1 VSKIIEL
8 QEKRAT
14 LVTEARAIL
23 DRNPDSMPEGD
34 DRGQYDKLVEAI
46 GGLGDRIKVEE
57 QQIETEARL
66 AKVPAPAAAKRES
79 ADEPASADAA
89 KSEKRAAFNRYIAVG
104 GERLNERE
112 RRALQMD
119 ADTAGG
125 FLVAPQEFVNSLIAF
140 VKDNVWMRKLATV
153 MQVTQ
158 AESLGIPS
166 LDADPADADWTAEIL
181 TGSEDSTMKFG
192 KRELRPHPVAKLIK
206 VSAKLL
212 RASAMDPEGIVID
225 RLGYKFAVTA
235 EKGYLVGTGN
245 QQPLGVFTATA
256 DGISTARDVNT
267 GNTATAIGADN
278 LFEVKFKCK
287 QQYWDRGVWI
297 FHRDALKNL
306 MKLKDTNGQ
315 YLWTVTGMLAQRGLG
330 EGILGNGATQPTLV
344 GSPVYLSEY
353 APNTFTTGKYVG
365 IFGDFSRYW
374 IADSLALQ
382 FQRLV
387 ELYAATAQVGFIGR
401 LETDGMPALE
411 EAFARVTLA

>member
-1 VSKIIEL
+1 VKIVEL
-8 QEKRAT
+8 QEKRAR

-34 DRGQYDKLVEAI
+34 DRGQYDKITEEI
-46 GGLGDRIKVEE
+46 TGLGDRIQAEERQLETETRLNKVESP
-57 QQIETEARL
+57 
-66 AKVPAPAAAKRES
+66 KAAKRDNAAVETD
-79 ADEPASADAA
+79 ADKA
-89 KSEKRAAFNRYIAVG
+89 KVEKRAAFKRYITVG
-104 GERLNERE
+104 ESRLMEHE

-140 VKDNVWMRKLATV
+140 VKDNVWMRKLANVTT
-153 MQVTQ
+153 VTQ

-166 LDADPADADWTAEIL
+166 LDADPADADWTAEIA
-181 TGSEDSTMKFG
+181 TGQEDTTMKFG

-206 VSAKLL
+206 VSQKLL

-235 EKGYLVGTGN
+235 EKAYLLGTGN

-256 DGISTARDVNT
+256 DGISTNRDVNT

-278 LFEVKFKCK
+278 LFEVKFKTK
-287 QQYWDRGVWI
+287 QQYWERGAWI

-315 YLWTVTGMLAQRGLG
+315 YLWVTAGLGQRGLG
-330 EGILGNGATQPTLV
+330 AGMQDVLV
-344 GSPVYLSEY
+344 NSPVYLSEY

-374 IADSLALQ
+374 IADSLSLQ

-401 LETDGMPALE
+401 LETDGMPVLE